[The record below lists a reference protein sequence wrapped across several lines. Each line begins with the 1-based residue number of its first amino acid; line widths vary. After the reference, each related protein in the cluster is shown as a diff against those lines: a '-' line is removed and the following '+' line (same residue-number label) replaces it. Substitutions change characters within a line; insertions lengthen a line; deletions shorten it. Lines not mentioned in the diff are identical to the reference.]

1 MNRQTLIIGV
11 IVVCIIL
18 FLMSRTSAANSATP
32 NNQPPNNQPPN
43 NQPPNNQPPDID
55 GYIVSHFYGPPYLNQ
70 SCTGRNELGSY
81 PAGTFNRNQCAQRCQ
96 YDNNCVSFETNA
108 KGRWGKGKCQLSTTC
123 TPSTFDSSTPSWTT
137 YMKN

>member
-32 NNQPPNNQPPN
+32 NNQPPNNQPYNVMDLFTPHL
-43 NQPPNNQPPDID
+43 
-55 GYIVSHFYGPPYLNQ
+55 GS
-70 SCTGRNELGSY
+70 SCHGRNELGTY
-81 PAGTFNRNQCAQRCQ
+81 PAGTYSTNQCADLCA
-96 YDNNCVSFETNA
+96 DLPTCVSFETNDE
-108 KGRWGKGKCQLSTTC
+108 GKCQLSTTC
-123 TPSTFDSSTPSWTT
+123 TPSTFNSSYPSWTT